1 MFAPRWRKVVRDLWL
16 NKTRTILV
24 VMSIAV
30 GVFSVGAVA
39 TARTILSRDLAAQY
53 AVTNNASATLNFSNI
68 DEQFVRSV
76 RRIPE
81 IENAEGR
88 RVNLLR
94 VPLGNQRSNLILYAF
109 DDFDDVR
116 IDKFRH
122 EQGKRVPGRRE
133 VLLERSS
140 LRLFNKRI
148 GEAITVELGDG
159 KTRDLTIVGTV
170 FDVNAPPVQFAN
182 FGSAYLSRETWEWLG
197 FGSNYTQMR
206 IRVSEQPDSRAHIQ
220 DVADKIKDRVEDSGR
235 VFFSANIAQNPNRHY
250 ADEQI
255 QSMMLILV
263 VLGAMALF
271 LSAFLVINTT
281 TAILAQ
287 QIKQIGIMKSIG
299 ARTTQLTTMY
309 FMTVAA
315 FGLLSLLIAVPLGS
329 LGAQWLVGFVAGL
342 LNFDILT
349 TTPPP
354 DVLALEVF
362 VGLVIPLLAA
372 LVPILNGARITVR
385 EAISFTGLSETGKTR
400 RQGDKEDR
408 DVHTLSS
415 SSSLSSLSFLPRPL
429 LLSLRNTFRRRGRLL
444 LTLGT
449 LLLAS
454 AIFISVFTVRDSLNN
469 TLDASLR
476 YWNYDI
482 EVFLKSGH
490 GEDKVISQMLAVP
503 GVTQAEAWSSDF
515 TRRVRDNK
523 SESRG
528 ISVIA
533 PPADTPLLNPVM
545 LSGRWLTP
553 EDRDAIVVNADVLA
567 DEPDIGIND
576 TITLKFGQR
585 KYPFKVVGVAQ
596 STLTGQVRN
605 PRVIYMNLAG
615 YRDILTRGRDV
626 RNVVVVTERHD
637 GATQSQI
644 AKDIEAH
651 FRAVNMPVDT
661 TETLTERR
669 DQIEFQFNILI
680 VFLLIMA
687 ALLAVVGGLGLTG
700 TMSINVLE
708 RTREIGVMRAI
719 GASDRSI
726 RQIVIVE
733 GIVIGLLS
741 WVIGVAL
748 AWPISRLLAD
758 AVGQS
763 FLRRSLNFE
772 FSLLGVGLWLAVVLV
787 VATVASLF
795 PAWRASRLTV
805 REVLAYE

>member
-16 NKTRTILV
+16 NKTRTMLV

-53 AVTNNASATLNFSNI
+53 AVTNNASATLNFNNI

-76 RRIPE
+76 RRMPE
-81 IENAEGR
+81 IEEAEGR

-94 VPLGNQRSNLILYAF
+94 VPLGNERSNLILYAF

-122 EQGKRVPGRRE
+122 EQGKRVPSRRE

-140 LRLFNKRI
+140 RRLFNKQI
-148 GEAITVELGDG
+148 GDTITVELGDG

-206 IRVSEQPDSRAHIQ
+206 IRVAEKLDSRAHIQ

-235 VFFSANIAQNPNRHY
+235 VFFSANIQQNPNRHY

-385 EAISFTGLSETGKTR
+385 EAIASTGISESTGTR
-400 RQGDKEDR
+400 RHGDRETR
-408 DVHTLSS
+408 GRFSPSPFLLV
-415 SSSLSSLSFLPRPL
+415 SLSRVPRPI

-515 TRRVRDNK
+515 TRRVRGDK

-553 EDRDAIVVNADVLA
+553 EDHDAIVVNADVLA
-567 DEPDIGIND
+567 DEPDIGLGD

-605 PRVIYMNLAG
+605 PRVIYMNLSG

-637 GATQSQI
+637 GAFQSQV

-651 FRAVNMPVDT
+651 FRSVNMPVDT
-661 TETLTERR
+661 TETLSERR

-733 GIVIGLLS
+733 GIVIGMLS

-748 AWPISRLLAD
+748 AWPISRVLAD

-763 FLRRSLNFE
+763 FLRRSLDFE
-772 FSLLGVGLWLAVVLV
+772 FSMLGVGLWLAVVLV
-787 VATVASLF
+787 VATAASLF

>member
-1 MFAPRWRKVVRDLWL
+1 MFAPRWRKVIRDLWL

-53 AVTNNASATLNFSNI
+53 AVTNNASATINFSNI

-76 RRIPE
+76 RRMPE
-81 IENAEGR
+81 IAEAEGR

-94 VPLGNQRSNLILYAF
+94 VPLGEARSNLILYAF

-122 EQGKRVPGRRE
+122 EQGKRVPDRRE

-140 LRLFNKRI
+140 LRLFNKQI
-148 GEAITVELGDG
+148 GEAIKVELGDG
-159 KTRDLTIVGTV
+159 KTRDLTIAGTV

-206 IRVSEQPDSRAHIQ
+206 IRVAEQPDSRTHIQ

-235 VFFSANIAQNPNRHY
+235 VFFSANIQQNPNRHY

-271 LSAFLVINTT
+271 LSAFLVVNTT

-362 VGLVIPLLAA
+362 VSLVIPLLAA

-385 EAISFTGLSETGKTR
+385 EAIASTGISESVRSRGAGER
-400 RQGDKEDR
+400 RG
-408 DVHTLSS
+408 SS
-415 SSSLSSLSFLPRPL
+415 PFQLLGTSAPLLPRPI

-490 GEDKVISQMLAVP
+490 GEDKVISQMLAMP

-567 DEPDIGIND
+567 DEPDIGLGD

-637 GATQSQI
+637 GAFQSQV

-651 FRAVNMPVDT
+651 FRSVNMPVDT

-763 FLRRSLNFE
+763 FLRRSLDFE
-772 FSLLGVGLWLAVVLV
+772 FSLLGVGLWLAVVLI
-787 VATVASLF
+787 VATAASLF